1 MVKYFPDQARAYV
14 LSQTDVL
21 DHNLFAKYIIN
32 SLAHFTQENKNK

>member
-1 MVKYFPDQARAYV
+1 MVKYFPDQACAYV

-32 SLAHFTQENKNK
+32 SLARFTCENMNK